1 MIILLFS
8 MASAPY
14 DFQLLQPTSDI
25 RIMKQFFQ
33 IIRRLTLN
41 TYLHLDNDLIIM
53 ASVETMFAK
62 RLNAT
67 PHDGGENIQQTAS

>member
-1 MIILLFS
+1 

-67 PHDGGENIQQTAS
+67 VKISNKLRHNRFG